1 MHKLILMATV
11 LSISTMLF
19 AQSDSANYFLQ
30 KGLDEKTKGRLME
43 SLKQF
48 EKAYSY
54 NKSDVKV
61 VTELA
66 STYVNLRR
74 YGQAREKYQQLE
86 QMGTTSV
93 DVYKQIMLL
102 SFNMRLFEDAIK
114 YANVLKKLDPTEK
127 VSYYLGKAN
136 YEREYYGDAIKFLDA
151 AANEDPNNAEIPY
164 LIAKAYADMMNYKQ
178 AVVYFQKAIALKPD
192 QGYWIYEMALM
203 YYGMHDDKNALK
215 YMLEAPEKGMKRDNE
230 YLENLGIAYL
240 NTGKLNEGLAILKEM
255 LQRRPRDV
263 NLLNMIAEAYYDAKK
278 YDEAIDHWDQLLILD
293 KSDAS
298 ALYMIGLSY
307 QKKGEKQKGVALC
320 DKAIEMDPSLAKNK
334 QKIQMPGM

>member
-1 MHKLILMATV
+1 MRKVILMATV

-19 AQSDSANYFLQ
+19 AQTDSASIFLQ
-30 KGLDEKTKGRLME
+30 KGLDEKAKGRLME

-54 NKSDVKV
+54 NKNDKQI

-66 STYVNLRR
+66 ATYVGARR
-74 YGQAREKYQQLE
+74 YGQAREKYLQLE
-86 QMGTTSV
+86 QIAPSV

-102 SFNMRLFEDAIK
+102 SFNMRMFEDAIK
-114 YANVLKKLDPTEK
+114 YANALKKLDPNEK

-151 AANEDPNNAEIPY
+151 AAKEDPTNAEIPY
-164 LIAKAYADMMNYKQ
+164 MVAKAYADMMNYKQ
-178 AVVYFQKAIALKPD
+178 AIVYFQKAIALKPD

-203 YYGMHDDKNALK
+203 YYGLHDDQNALK
-215 YMLEAPEKGMKRDNE
+215 YMLEAPEKGLKKDNE

-240 NTGKLNEGLAILKEM
+240 NVGKFNEGLAILKEM
-255 LQRRPRDV
+255 LARRPSDI
-263 NLLNMIAEAYYDAKK
+263 NLLNMMAEALYVAKK
-278 YDEAIDHWDQLLILD
+278 YDDAIEYWDQLLGLD
-293 KSDAS
+293 KTNAS

-307 QKKGEKQKGVALC
+307 QKKGEKQKGMALC
-320 DKAIEMDPSLAKNK
+320 DKAIEMDPGLAKNK
-334 QKIQMPGM
+334 QKVQMPGM

>member
-1 MHKLILMATV
+1 MRKIFLMATV

-19 AQSDSANYFLQ
+19 AQTDSASIFLQ
-30 KGLDEKTKGRLME
+30 KGLDEKAKGRLME

-54 NKSDVKV
+54 NKNDKQIVS
-61 VTELA
+61 ELA
-66 STYVNLRR
+66 ATYVGVRR
-74 YGQAREKYQQLE
+74 YGQAREKYLQLE
-86 QMGTTSV
+86 QIAPSV

-102 SFNMRLFEDAIK
+102 SFNMRMFEDAIK
-114 YANVLKKLDPTEK
+114 YANALKKLDPNEK

-136 YEREYYGDAIKFLDA
+136 YEREFYGDAIKYLDA
-151 AANEDPNNAEIPY
+151 AAKEDPTNAEIPY
-164 LIAKAYADMMNYKQ
+164 MIAKAYADMMNYKQ
-178 AVVYFQKAIALKPD
+178 AIVYFQKAIALKPD

-203 YYGMHDDKNALK
+203 YYGMHDDQNALK
-215 YMLEAPEKGMKRDNE
+215 YMLEAPEKGMKKDNE

-240 NTGKLNEGLAILKEM
+240 NVGKFNEGLAILKEM
-255 LQRRPRDV
+255 LARRPSDV
-263 NLLNMIAEAYYDAKK
+263 NLLNMMAEALYDAKK
-278 YDEAIDHWDQLLILD
+278 YDEAIEYWDQLLGLD
-293 KSDAS
+293 KTNAS

-307 QKKGEKQKGVALC
+307 QKKGEKQKGMALC